1 MLYFPLLALLITFI
15 LWLIYGK
22 NKKINISEELEIPKT
37 NIIEVMYLFKKE
49 TCDDISGLML
59 IELCNKG
66 FIKIIEQETTTLFNS
81 ESELNVVKVKDYDA
95 NDYIE
100 QIIMNDLFLNS
111 NAISLNNALDIVYK
125 SSNKIKDIDLE
136 KKYFCKTPTW
146 IFWLIILMII
156 AIFFVI
162 TYIPISK
169 YGDMSSL
176 LLCFIF
182 PSIGFSL
189 LFYTITSRNPINI
202 NYGSNKRKRL
212 NAIIFGLLFASLMG
226 FLPVLTSMTFLKGK
240 YLMFYLIGLGCIF
253 IMIYLSDRF
262 IKRNELG
269 NEIYTKI
276 VGFKLHLTNTVINDT
291 NYFYNALPYI
301 YIFKLQ
307 NRYLNTKMEKPLWY
321 DVSSYDMQKLNILII
336 AIMDPISNILSKKNK

>member
-1 MLYFPLLALLITFI
+1 M
-15 LWLIYGK
+15 
-22 NKKINISEELEIPKT
+22 
-37 NIIEVMYLFKKE
+37 
-49 TCDDISGLML
+49 
-59 IELCNKG
+59 
-66 FIKIIEQETTTLFNS
+66 
-81 ESELNVVKVKDYDA
+81 
-95 NDYIE
+95 
-100 QIIMNDLFLNS
+100 
-111 NAISLNNALDIVYK
+111 
-125 SSNKIKDIDLE
+125 
-136 KKYFCKTPTW
+136 
-146 IFWLIILMII
+146 
-156 AIFFVI
+156 
-162 TYIPISK
+162 
-169 YGDMSSL
+169 
-176 LLCFIF
+176 
-182 PSIGFSL
+182 
-189 LFYTITSRNPINI
+189 FYTITSRNPINI